1 MFLTTES
8 QDLDL
13 HQGKLVKILAVRV
26 YILYILSSI
35 GYEYKE
41 LKKPKT

>member
-13 HQGKLVKILAVRV
+13 HQGKVVKVLLVRV
-26 YILYILSSI
+26 YIISSI
-35 GYEYKE
+35 GF
-41 LKKPKT
+41 

>member
-13 HQGKLVKILAVRV
+13 HQGKLVKVLAVRV
-26 YILYILSSI
+26 YILSSI

-41 LKKPKT
+41 LKSY

>member
-13 HQGKLVKILAVRV
+13 HQGKLAKVTLVRV
-26 YILYILSSI
+26 YIISTMDFNIRNLSV
-35 GYEYKE
+35 
-41 LKKPKT
+41 